1 MSFLDLHIFFSLL
14 LRGGILAIC
23 HFCLCGIPAWQR
35 SVKIDMGPTCQP
47 HNYPLP
53 LALRVARWLPALLLS
68 FTTAAVARGCRRGGA
83 AAQPLQPRDSPGVR
97 RAQNWEDG
105 AVVCKGRV
113 GQISEAVHIIS
124 GWPGREGRLVG
135 QLKAVVAVEHGE
147 AEVGLTAALGS
158 PSSFH
163 GSLARRARQV
173 LGEDSYHS
181 RRKRREH
188 NLASS
193 PACTSSTGMVLG
205 SPLLRRRE
213 SARHR
218 RRRDGLPPGKRA
230 VLSSSSSTPA
240 TSRRAAAAGKERNNA
255 STSNRRADWRE
266 RGRG

>member
-1 MSFLDLHIFFSLL
+1 MSAAQLSPSSCSP
-14 LRGGILAIC
+14 IC
-23 HFCLCGIPAWQR
+23 
-35 SVKIDMGPTCQP
+35 
-47 HNYPLP
+47 P
-53 LALRVARWLPALLLS
+53 LAAG
-68 FTTAAVARGCRRGGA
+68 AAPLFHGSSGGSLARGCRRGGA
-83 AAQPLQPRDSPGVR
+83 AAQPLQPRDSPGVW

-105 AVVCKGRV
+105 VVVCKGRV
-113 GQISEAVHIIS
+113 GQISEAVHIVS

-147 AEVGLTAALGS
+147 AEVGLAAALGS

-193 PACTSSTGMVLG
+193 PACTSSAETVLG
-205 SPLLRRRE
+205 SPLLCHRE

-230 VLSSSSSTPA
+230 ALGSSSTPA
-240 TSRRAAAAGKERNNA
+240 ASRRAAAAGKERNSA
-255 STSNRRADWRE
+255 STSNRRADRRE